1 MKHIPV
7 KLKAPKNSFN
17 YFEDNQVLTA
27 EQLNHVVQY
36 FDYQQRLTRARL
48 LGVGIVCGLNI
59 VFNRSTITVTKGVGV
74 TSDGDLVVLEED
86 KVLIA
91 AKQLDDGKANY
102 PAFEKLKNEDGSLR
116 LSELVESNEDA
127 TALTD
132 FFNANNQPN
141 NTVVLA
147 YLSQYTI
154 DTDQCSADECE
165 NKGLVHHS
173 ELKFLAISRSDYDLI
188 DNDPACCG
196 DEYFSMPEVSIPRVL
211 LNENDTIFSYADLL
225 RTYGTAINNAG
236 NILEEGLKT
245 AGATARDL
253 LQCYKVNGGYKE
265 LFSQVELNSVTKVSA
280 IAKKAIADNARGIQY
295 VYDFLKDVAAAYNE
309 FKESVFDL
317 CHGCCTSA
325 DAFPKHLALGL
336 VQGADFGLNR
346 KYRQC
351 FIESPILN
359 NKNEAMEDA
368 LHLFARL
375 AKLITSFN
383 IPERATIKIT
393 PSGGINEVLGNRS
406 IPYYYQAENVVQ
418 HWSAKA
424 WQRNKSNTVLS
435 YHSSQYSTLPHVTT
449 PLMFDIDQYPFL
461 RIEGHIGKTYDDA
474 YIAIDNIRKQFDLPF
489 DIAGVQLQKE
499 RIRRLP
505 PKAIRPGLLDLLYD
519 KERLHMD
526 TKLDYVKKYNE
537 SLLLNLPND
546 EELNQPAITK
556 DYGDPKALRNL
567 VLNKKNELDTQIAT
581 TKIALAKPAR
591 EVVGA
596 VAWDDLHLS
605 MANAGAEVNKNSKL
619 FTAAAFRSPL
629 ENLAVLEQPRI
640 LLWLGDILQKQK
652 QQVEDGYIFSK
663 FLQQNPAMMHNGGVC
678 KGGTFI
684 LVYEKVGDTE
694 TVVAD
699 FYLPYIAKDELV
711 ESKVDTTVIPIRPI
725 KDINFTIS
733 KDIIKRPLLNAE
745 LFNVKDELV
754 RVKELTNNADLNVS
768 RRLNDFDSRIN
779 KVGQDVLVNRE
790 NIGKEV
796 AVVKDKYETSFS
808 KLISSYDTVVT
819 KGSIKVSTEAGGIRD
834 TTRAD
839 IEEMITGVRTEFNGK
854 LLETE
859 NKLNSRVT
867 TVANELTTTKAQ
879 ITKTGNDL
887 VLLDGKLN
895 TVRTELT
902 SKIAADVKVVN
913 DRVTTV
919 ESGFNTRLVQATA
932 ASDTKLNQAI
942 ATVNR
947 DMATNAQ
954 AVDGKLATLKN
965 EVLVQT
971 DRSVTEKLNLQKAA
985 FDQTIGTVNRDITT
999 LKTRIR

>member
-1 MKHIPV
+1 MVHIPV
-7 KLKAPKNSFN
+7 KLNAPKNTFN

-59 VFNRSTITVTKGVGV
+59 VFERNSIIVTKGVGV
-74 TSDGDLVVLEED
+74 TSDGDLVVLEAD

-91 AKQLDDGKANY
+91 AKQLDDSKANY
-102 PAFEKLKNEDGSLR
+102 PAFEKLKNEDGTLR
-116 LSELVESNEDA
+116 LSELVESNDDA
-127 TALTD
+127 TGLAD
-132 FFNANNQPN
+132 FFGRNNPPQ

-188 DNDPACCG
+188 DNDVDCCG
-196 DEYFSMPEVSIPRVL
+196 DEYFSLPEVSIPRVL
-211 LNENDTIFSYADLL
+211 LNENDSIFSYPDLL

-245 AGATARDL
+245 AAATARDL

-265 LFSQVELNSVTKVSA
+265 LFTQVEMNVVTKVPA
-280 IAKKAIADNARGIQY
+280 IAKKAVADNARGIQY
-295 VYDFLKDVAAAYNE
+295 VYDFLKDVAVAYNE

-346 KYRQC
+346 KYRHC

-375 AKLITSFN
+375 AKLIASFN
-383 IPERATIKIT
+383 IPERASIKIT
-393 PSGGINEVLGNRS
+393 PSGGINEVLGNRA
-406 IPYYYQAENVVQ
+406 IPYYYEAENIVP
-418 HWSAKA
+418 HWSPKA
-424 WQRNKSNTVLS
+424 WQRNKSNTILS
-435 YHSSQYSTLPHVTT
+435 YHSQEYSSLPHVTT
-449 PLMFDIDQYPFL
+449 PLMFDIDPYPFL
-461 RIEGHIGKTYDDA
+461 RIEGHLGKTYDEA

-499 RIRRLP
+499 KIRRLP
-505 PKAIRPGLLDLLYD
+505 PKAIRPGILDLLFD

-567 VLNKKNELDTQIAT
+567 VLNKKTELDTQIAT
-581 TKIALAKPAR
+581 TKIALSKPAR
-591 EVVGA
+591 EVVGS

-684 LVYEKVGDTE
+684 LVYEKVGDVE

-699 FYLPYIAKDELV
+699 FYLPYIVKDELV
-711 ESKVDTTVIPIRPI
+711 ESKVDTTTIPIRPI
-725 KDINFTIS
+725 KEINYTIS

-745 LFNVKDELV
+745 LFNVKDELA
-754 RVKELTNNADLNVS
+754 RVKDLTNNADITLGK
-768 RRLNDFDSRIN
+768 RLNDFDLRIN

-819 KGSIKVSTEAGGIRD
+819 KGNIKVSTEAGGVREPN
-834 TTRAD
+834 RAD
-839 IEEMITGVRTEFNGK
+839 FEELITGVRTEFNGRI
-854 LLETE
+854 LEAE
-859 NKLNSRVT
+859 NRLNAKVT
-867 TVANELTTTKAQ
+867 TVTNELTATKAQ
-879 ITKTGNDL
+879 VTKTGSDL
-887 VLLDGKLN
+887 ALLDGKLN

-902 SKIAADVKVVN
+902 SKITADVKGVN
-913 DRVTTV
+913 DRVTSV

-932 ASDTKLNQAI
+932 ASDTKLSQAI

-985 FDQTIGTVNRDITT
+985 FDQTIGTVNRDLTT

>member
-1 MKHIPV
+1 MQHIPV

-36 FDYQQRLTRARL
+36 FDYQERLTRARL

-59 VFNRSTITVTKGVGV
+59 VFDRNSITVTKGVGV
-74 TSDGDLVVLEED
+74 TSDGDLIVLDAD
-86 KVLIA
+86 KVLVA
-91 AKQLDDGKANY
+91 ARQLDDSKANY
-102 PAFEKLKNEDGSLR
+102 SAFEKLKNEDGTLR
-116 LSELVESNEDA
+116 LSELVETNDGA
-127 TALTD
+127 TGLAD
-132 FFNANNQPN
+132 FFSRNNPPQD
-141 NTVVLA
+141 TVVLA

-173 ELKFLAISRSDYDLI
+173 ELKFIAISRSDYDLI

-196 DEYFSMPEVSIPRVL
+196 DEYFNMPEVSIPRVL
-211 LNENDTIFSYADLL
+211 LNENDSIFSYADLL

-236 NILEEGLKT
+236 NILEDGLKT
-245 AGATARDL
+245 AAATARDL
-253 LQCYKVNGGYKE
+253 LECYKVNGGYKE
-265 LFSQVELNSVTKVSA
+265 LFTQVEINSVTKVTSV
-280 IAKKAIADNARGIQY
+280 AKKAVTDNARGIQY
-295 VYDFLKDVAAAYNE
+295 VYGFLKDVAAAYNE

-317 CHGCCTSA
+317 CHGCCTTP
-325 DAFPKHLALGL
+325 DAFPKHVAIGL
-336 VQGADFGLNR
+336 LQSDNVGFNR
-346 KYRQC
+346 KYRSC

-359 NKNEAMEDA
+359 NKNEALEDA
-368 LHLFARL
+368 LHLFSRL
-375 AKLITSFN
+375 AKLVASFN

-406 IPYYYQAENVVQ
+406 IPYYYEAEKVVQ

-424 WQRNKSNTVLS
+424 WRRNKSNTILS
-435 YHSSQYSTLPHVTT
+435 YHSQQYSTLPHVTT
-449 PLMFDIDQYPFL
+449 PLMFDMDQYPFL
-461 RIEGHIGKTYDDA
+461 RIEGHIGKSYDDA

-499 RIRRLP
+499 RIKRLP
-505 PKAIRPGLLDLLYD
+505 PKAIRPGILDLLYD

-556 DYGDPKALRNL
+556 DYGDPKALKNL
-567 VLNKKNELDTQIAT
+567 LLSKKTELDTQIAT
-581 TKIALAKPAR
+581 TKMALAKPAR

-596 VAWDDLHLS
+596 VAWDDLHIS
-605 MANAGAEVNKNSKL
+605 MANAGAEINKNSKL

-652 QQVEDGYIFSK
+652 QQVEDGYIFSR
-663 FLQQNPAMMHNGGVC
+663 FLQQNPSMMHNGGVC

-684 LVYEKVGDTE
+684 LVYEKIGDTE

-711 ESKVDTTVIPIRPI
+711 ESKVDTTTIPIRPI
-725 KDINFTIS
+725 KEINYTIS
-733 KDIIKRPLLNAE
+733 KDIIKRPLLNTE
-745 LFNVKDELV
+745 LFNVKDELS
-754 RVKELTNNADLNVS
+754 RVKDLTNNADIAVGK
-768 RRLNDFDSRIN
+768 RLNDFDIRIN

-819 KGSIKVSTEAGGIRD
+819 KGSIKVNTEGIRE
-834 TTRAD
+834 TTMSD
-839 IEEMITGVRTEFNGK
+839 FEELITGVRTEFNGK
-854 LLETE
+854 ILETE
-859 NKLNSRVT
+859 NKLNTRVT
-867 TVANELTTTKAQ
+867 TVANELTATKAQ

-895 TVRTELT
+895 SVKTELT
-902 SKIAADVKVVN
+902 SKVTADVKVVN
-913 DRVTTV
+913 DRVTSV
-919 ESGFNTRLVQATA
+919 ENGFDAKLVQTVATN
-932 ASDTKLNQAI
+932 DTRINSAI
-942 ATVNR
+942 AVVNR
-947 DMATNAQ
+947 DMAANAQ
-954 AVDGKLATLKN
+954 AFDGKLATLKN
-965 EVLVQT
+965 EVIVQA

-985 FDQTIGTVNRDITT
+985 FDQTIGVVNREITT
-999 LKTRIR
+999 IKNRPIR